1 MVSIYDDIKYRGTY
15 MEYKEYGQLLKEIGK
30 YITDDCE
37 EITLT
42 SDIHT
47 IERFL
52 FLILK
57 KFNKIISLLQSITP
71 PEIVKRENE
80 ELLLLFEHLAD
91 VTKKGFS
98 QKRREEVS
106 IETGRITEE
115 IQLVCLS
122 IMTKV
127 LELCDTPKNEI

>member
-71 PEIVKRENE
+71 PENVKRENE

>member
-1 MVSIYDDIKYRGTY
+1 

>member
-1 MVSIYDDIKYRGTY
+1 

-30 YITDDCE
+30 YMIDDCE

-42 SDIHT
+42 SDIHI

-52 FLILK
+52 FSILK

-71 PEIVKRENE
+71 PENVKRENE

-98 QKRREEVS
+98 QKRQEEVS
-106 IETGRITEE
+106 IEARRITEE

-127 LELCDTPKNEI
+127 LELCDTHKNEI